1 MLVAIFIA
9 MTSTRFKYYFGWKT
23 AEGQPKHRLN
33 RITLCVRACVR
44 ACARARARVWACVL
58 CTCVRVPNLPHLSA

>member
-1 MLVAIFIA
+1 MLLAIFIA

-23 AEGQPKHRLN
+23 AEGQPEHRLN

-44 ACARARARVWACVL
+44 ASAYGRVCSAHVCV
-58 CTCVRVPNLPHLSA
+58 CRTYRT